1 MQAGDLPKQIVVKIT
16 NPNAN
21 GMIATWKDLVNK
33 LGLPSIEQPFK
44 TPHNKQSWKRS
55 IKCLLDVE
63 AYISMQQQCENYFLG
78 NCAFPIGRLAR
89 TLDNHP
95 PRHLYATCTCK
106 NNYWIHLLA
115 GCDKLEVDASCFQ
128 FKNNHFQFK
137 NNHSQSNNP
146 IYKLCHSEPKHQF
159 HFIAKYPA
167 SHLSDPFS
175 RVMSLQQE
183 NHTFLIWKLTH
194 YSSRRS
200 C

>member
-44 TPHNKQSWKRS
+44 TPHNKESWKRS

-106 NNYWIHLLA
+106 NT
-115 GCDKLEVDASCFQ
+115 
-128 FKNNHFQFK
+128 
-137 NNHSQSNNP
+137 QSNWLP
-146 IYKLCHSEPKHQF
+146 HHLILHFTKAAGLHKILLSTCKLVISPSK
-159 HFIAKYPA
+159 
-167 SHLSDPFS
+167 
-175 RVMSLQQE
+175 
-183 NHTFLIWKLTH
+183 
-194 YSSRRS
+194 
-200 C
+200 